1 MATTNRQLRVKSWP
15 DGLPQPENFEIVE
28 APCPVP
34 GDAEI
39 LIRNLWLSIDP
50 YYRHSLGPRFVG
62 TKFCHPGD
70 VMMGVTLG
78 QVVESRDPLVPVGR
92 YVTTLLG
99 GMQDY
104 VVVNGRDVRIL
115 PDDLFGPGKLPL
127 STALGVAGIPGLTA
141 YSGLMV
147 HAKTSPGETFLVSS
161 AAGCVGATAGQLAM
175 LMGLRAVGIAGS
187 AQKVAWVVETA
198 GFDACVSYKSN
209 SFADDLAAACPRGI
223 DINMEHVGGEVLN
236 TVLPLMAR
244 NGRIVI
250 SGLIDQYNKAVA
262 PPGPNWGVIVQKQ
275 LTVSGLRVFNHFDL
289 MPHYERLIADRIA
302 KGAFVYEE
310 DVSEGLE
317 QAAGSLA
324 RVLTGANFGKS
335 LVRIAE
341 EA

>member
-1 MATTNRQLRVKSWP
+1 MTTTNRQLCVKSWP
-15 DGLPQPENFEIVE
+15 DGLPKPENFSIIEG
-28 APCPVP
+28 PMPVV
-34 GDAEI
+34 GDAQI

-50 YYRHSLGPRFVG
+50 YYRHALGPRFVG

-78 QVVESRDPLVPVGR
+78 LVLESRDPAVPVGR

-104 VVVNGRDVRIL
+104 VAVNGRDARLI
-115 PDDLFGPGKLPL
+115 PDELFGPGKLPL

-141 YSGLMV
+141 YSALMV
-147 HAKTSPGETFLVSS
+147 HAKASPGETFLVSS

-175 LMGLRAVGIAGS
+175 MMGLRAIGVAGS
-187 AQKVAWVVETA
+187 QEKVDWVVDKA

-209 SFADDLAAACPRGI
+209 NFADDLAAACPRGI
-223 DINMEHVGGEVLN
+223 DINMEHVGGEVLG
-236 TVLPLMAR
+236 TVLPLMTL

-262 PPGPNWGVIVQKQ
+262 PPGANWGVIVQKQ
-275 LTVSGLRVFNHFDL
+275 LTVSGLRVFKHFDL
-289 MPHYERLIADRIA
+289 MPHYERLIADRIG
-302 KGAFVYEE
+302 KGLFVYRE

-317 QAAGSLA
+317 AAPAALA

-335 LVRIAE
+335 LVKIAD
-341 EA
+341 AA

>member
-1 MATTNRQLRVKSWP
+1 MSTANRQLLVKSWP
-15 DGLPQPENFEIVE
+15 NGLPTPDDFEIVE
-28 APCPVP
+28 TPLPVP
-34 GDAEI
+34 GDAQI

-78 QVVESRDPLVPVGR
+78 QVVRSHDPLVPVGR

-99 GMQDY
+99 GMQEY
-104 VVVNGRDVRIL
+104 TVVGGRDVRL
-115 PDDLFGPGKLPL
+115 LADELFGPGKLPL

-141 YSGLMV
+141 YSALMV
-147 HAKTSPGETFLVSS
+147 HGKTSPGETFLVSS
-161 AAGCVGATAGQLAM
+161 AGGCVGATAGQLAQ

-187 AQKVAWVVETA
+187 AQKVAWVLEEA

-209 SFADDLAAACPRGI
+209 SFAEDLAKACPRGI
-223 DINMEHVGGEVLN
+223 DVNMEHVGGEVLN
-236 TVLPLMAR
+236 TVLPLMTQ

-250 SGLIDQYNKAVA
+250 SGLIDQYNKPVS
-262 PPGPNWGVIVQKQ
+262 PPGPNWGVIVSKH

-289 MPHYERLIADRIA
+289 MPQYERLVADQIA
-302 KGAFVYEE
+302 KGALVYAE
-310 DVSEGLE
+310 DICEGLAE
-317 QAAGSLA
+317 APGSLA

-341 EA
+341 AD

>member
-1 MATTNRQLRVKSWP
+1 MPTANRQLLVKSWP
-15 DGLPQPENFEIVE
+15 HGLPTPDDFEIVE
-28 APCPVP
+28 TPLPVP
-34 GDAEI
+34 GDAQI

-78 QVVESRDPLVPVGR
+78 QVVQSKDPLVPVGR

-99 GMQDY
+99 GMQEY
-104 VVVNGRDVRIL
+104 TVVGGRDVRIL
-115 PDDLFGPGKLPL
+115 PDELFGPGKLPL

-147 HAKTSPGETFLVSS
+147 HGKTSPGETFLVSS
-161 AAGCVGATAGQLAM
+161 AGGCVGATAGQLAL

-187 AQKVAWVVETA
+187 GQKVAWVLEEA
-198 GFDACVSYKSN
+198 RFDACVSYKSN
-209 SFADDLAAACPRGI
+209 SFAEDLAKACPRGI
-223 DINMEHVGGEVLN
+223 DVNMEHVGGEVLN
-236 TVLPLMAR
+236 TVLPLMAQ

-250 SGLIDQYNKAVA
+250 SGLIDQYNKAVS
-262 PPGPNWGVIVQKQ
+262 PPGPNWGVIVSKH

-289 MPHYERLIADRIA
+289 MPHYEQLVADQIA
-302 KGAFVYEE
+302 KGALAYAE
-310 DVSEGLE
+310 DICEGLAE
-317 QAAGSLA
+317 APGSLA

-341 EA
+341 AD

>member
-1 MATTNRQLRVKSWP
+1 
-15 DGLPQPENFEIVE
+15 
-28 APCPVP
+28 
-34 GDAEI
+34 
-39 LIRNLWLSIDP
+39 
-50 YYRHSLGPRFVG
+50 
-62 TKFCHPGD
+62 
-70 VMMGVTLG
+70 
-78 QVVESRDPLVPVGR
+78 
-92 YVTTLLG
+92 
-99 GMQDY
+99 
-104 VVVNGRDVRIL
+104 
-115 PDDLFGPGKLPL
+115 
-127 STALGVAGIPGLTA
+127 
-141 YSGLMV
+141 
-147 HAKTSPGETFLVSS
+147 
-161 AAGCVGATAGQLAM
+161 M

-317 QAAGSLA
+317 EAAGSLA